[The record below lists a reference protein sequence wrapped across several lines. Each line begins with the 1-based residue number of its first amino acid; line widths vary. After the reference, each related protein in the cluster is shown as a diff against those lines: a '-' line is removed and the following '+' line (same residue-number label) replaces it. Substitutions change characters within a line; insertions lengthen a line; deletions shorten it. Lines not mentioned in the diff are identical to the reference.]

1 MAAGVGIANG
11 APALPTLTNLVQT
24 IRNMSGE
31 KGPRLWPNFAK
42 PDNYYHPMLLNPDTQ
57 FCSPGY
63 LFMTNP

>member
-1 MAAGVGIANG
+1 
-11 APALPTLTNLVQT
+11 
-24 IRNMSGE
+24 MSGE

-63 LFMTNP
+63 LFMTHP